1 LPPEV
6 LDDTDLPQEERMQIS
21 VAFPTAL
28 DSHENI
34 ALAEE
39 LGYERAWLYDTPQN
53 SPDVWMALALAAE
66 RTTRIGIGPGV
77 LVPALRHPMVNAAAT
92 AALVALAPG
101 RVQVAF
107 GTGFSGRR
115 AMGYRGIKWSF
126 MSEYIRAYRGLLRGE
141 VVEWEGAKMQML
153 HPAGHAP
160 QRPIDVPILISA
172 LGPMGAEVTRELGD
186 GLYATLQLPGFAREF
201 AHVSYLFW
209 GTVLDEG
216 EDPTAERVRL
226 AGGPGTAL
234 AWHGAYEFGGQAA
247 VAELPG
253 GDAWNEVVSRTPED
267 LRHLSVHSGHCVEL
281 NAADQAAWDSG
292 GSALLETSTVSGT
305 AEKVR
310 RKLGELADGG
320 VTEIVYQPC
329 GRDTRRELER
339 FLEVASS

>member
-1 LPPEV
+1 MEV
-6 LDDTDLPQEERMQIS
+6 S

-53 SPDVWMALALAAE
+53 SPDMWMALALAAE
-66 RTTRIGIGPGV
+66 RTTRIGLGPGV
-77 LVPALRHPMVNAAAT
+77 LVPSLRHPMVNAAAT

-115 AMGYRGIKWSF
+115 AMGYGAVKWSF
-126 MSEYIRAYRGLLRGE
+126 MADYIRAYRGLLHGE
-141 VVEWEGAKMQML
+141 VVEWEGAQMRML

-160 QRPIDVPILISA
+160 PRPIDVPILIGA
-172 LGPMGAEVTRELGD
+172 LGPKGAEVARELAD
-186 GLYATLQLPGFAREF
+186 GLYATLLLPDFAREF
-201 AHVSYLFW
+201 PRVSYLAW
-209 GTVLDEG
+209 GTVLDDG

-247 VAELPG
+247 VAELAG
-253 GDAWNEVVSRTPED
+253 GDAWNEVVNRTPAE
-267 LRHLSVHSGHCVEL
+267 LRHMAVHTGHCVEL
-281 NAADQAAWDSG
+281 NEADEAAWDAG
-292 GSALLETSTVSGT
+292 GSTLLRSTTLSGT
-305 AEKVR
+305 AEQVR
-310 RKLGELADGG
+310 DKLGELADGG
-320 VTEIVYQPC
+320 VTEIVFQPC
-329 GRDTRRELER
+329 GPDVRRELES
-339 FLEVASS
+339 FFDVASSSTAASRS

>member
-1 LPPEV
+1 
-6 LDDTDLPQEERMQIS
+6 MQVS

-34 ALAEE
+34 ALAEA

-66 RTTRIGIGPGV
+66 RTTRIGLGPGV

-115 AMGYRGIKWSF
+115 AMGYGAVRWSF
-126 MSEYIRAYRGLLRGE
+126 MADYIRAYRGLLRGE

-160 QRPIDVPILISA
+160 RRPIEVPVLISA
-172 LGPMGAEVTRELGD
+172 LGPKGAEVARELAD
-186 GLYATLQLPGFAREF
+186 GLFATLQLPDFAREF
-201 AHVSYLFW
+201 SSVSYLAW

-216 EDPTAERVRL
+216 EDPGSERVRL

-234 AWHGAYEFGGQAA
+234 AWHGAYEFGGPAA
-247 VAELPG
+247 VAGLAG
-253 GDAWNEVVSRTPED
+253 GEAWNEVVGQAPEE
-267 LRHLSVHSGHCVEL
+267 LRHIAVHRGHCVEL
-281 NAADQAAWDSG
+281 NEADQAAWDSG
-292 GSALLETSTVSGT
+292 GSALLGPTTLSGRT
-305 AEKVR
+305 DEVR

-320 VTEIVYQPC
+320 VTEIVFQPC
-329 GRDTRRELER
+329 GPDVRRELEK
-339 FLEVASS
+339 FLEAASSLTTVAGS

>member
-1 LPPEV
+1 MRV
-6 LDDTDLPQEERMQIS
+6 S

-53 SPDVWMALALAAE
+53 SPDVWMMLALAAE
-66 RTTRIGIGPGV
+66 RTSRIGLGPGV
-77 LVPALRHPMVNAAAT
+77 LVPSLRHPMVNAAGTAT
-92 AALVALAPG
+92 LAALAPG

-115 AMGYRGIKWSF
+115 AMGYRGIKWAF
-126 MSEYIRAYRGLLRGE
+126 MRDYIRAYRGLLRGE
-141 VVEWEGAKMQML
+141 VVEWEGAQMQML

-160 QRPIDVPILISA
+160 PRPVEVPILISA
-172 LGPMGAEVTRELGD
+172 LGPVGAEVARELGD
-186 GLYATLQLPGFAREF
+186 GLFATLQLPEF
-201 AHVSYLFW
+201 AKEFPQASYLAW

-216 EDPTAERVRL
+216 EDPTSERVRL

-247 VAELPG
+247 VAELSG
-253 GDAWNEVVSRTPED
+253 GRAWNDVVSRAPED
-267 LRHLSVHSGHCVEL
+267 RRHLAVHAGHCVEL
-281 NAADQAAWDSG
+281 NEADEAAWAAG
-292 GSALLETSTVSGT
+292 GSTLLESSTLSGT
-305 AEKVR
+305 SKQVHS
-310 RKLGELADGG
+310 KLGELADAG

-329 GRDTRRELER
+329 GPDVRRELET
-339 FLEVASS
+339 FLAAARS